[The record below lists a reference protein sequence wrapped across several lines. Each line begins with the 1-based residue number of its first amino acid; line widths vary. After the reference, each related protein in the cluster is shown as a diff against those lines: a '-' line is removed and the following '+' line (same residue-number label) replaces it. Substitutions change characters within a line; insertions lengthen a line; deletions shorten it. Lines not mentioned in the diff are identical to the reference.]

1 VTNPHGPADRGE
13 ETDGPVLRIAT
24 RSSPLALWQATHV
37 AGLLATAWPGVGV
50 EVVPVDTEGDRRLD
64 VPISSFG
71 GKGVFAK
78 EVQAAVLDGRAD
90 LAVHSAKDLPAVTVE
105 GLRLAAV
112 PLRGDTRDA
121 LVGAAL
127 DDLVPGATVAT
138 GSQRRRA
145 QLRALRPDL
154 DFVELRG
161 NMATRLAKIPSG
173 GAIVV
178 ASVALE
184 RLGLADRISEILPV
198 ERMVPQVAQG
208 ALAVECRADDVAV
221 GAMVRVIEHAESR
234 RRVDAERAFLAEL
247 GGDCDLPAGA
257 HAQLGGDPVT
267 GPVTLTGVLA
277 DSGDPGARLVV
288 GTEVGTDPVV
298 VGALLAR
305 RLRQELAEP

>member
-1 VTNPHGPADRGE
+1 MP
-13 ETDGPVLRIAT
+13 
-24 RSSPLALWQATHV
+24 
-37 AGLLATAWPGVGV
+37 
-50 EVVPVDTEGDRRLD
+50 EGDTLHRTAARLR
-64 VPISSFG
+64 P
-71 GKGVFAK
+71 
-78 EVQAAVLDGRAD
+78 
-90 LAVHSAKDLPAVTVE
+90 
-105 GLRLAAV
+105 
-112 PLRGDTRDA
+112 A
-121 LVGAAL
+121 LVGATLDAL
-127 DDLVPGATVAT
+127 APGATVAT

-161 NMATRLAKIPSG
+161 NMATRLTRIPSG

-178 ASVALE
+178 AAVALE
-184 RLGLADRISEILPV
+184 RLGLADRITEVLPV

-257 HAQLGGDPVT
+257 HALLGGDPVN
-267 GPVTLTGVLA
+267 GPITLTGVLA

-288 GTEVGTDPVV
+288 GTEVGTDPIV
-298 VGALLAR
+298 VGASLAR

>member
-1 VTNPHGPADRGE
+1 MAYPLDLTGAGE
-13 ETDGPVLRIAT
+13 TTDGPVLRIAT

-37 AGLLATAWPGVGV
+37 AGLLATAWPGVDV
-50 EVVPVDTEGDRRLD
+50 EVVSVDTEGDRRLD

-121 LVGAAL
+121 LVGASL
-127 DDLVPGATVAT
+127 DDLAPGATVAT

-161 NMATRLAKIPSG
+161 NMATRLTRIPSG

-178 ASVALE
+178 AAVALE
-184 RLGLADRISEILPV
+184 RLGLADRISEVLPV

-257 HAQLGGDPVT
+257 HALLGGDPVN
-267 GPVTLTGVLA
+267 GPITLTGVLA

-288 GTEVGTDPVV
+288 GTEVGTDPIV
-298 VGALLAR
+298 VGASLAR

>member
-1 VTNPHGPADRGE
+1 MTNPHGPADRGE

-90 LAVHSAKDLPAVTVE
+90 VAVHSAKDLPAVTVE

-112 PLRGDTRDA
+112 PPRGDTRDA
-121 LVGAAL
+121 LVGASLDAL
-127 DDLVPGATVAT
+127 APGATVAT

-178 ASVALE
+178 AAVALE
-184 RLGLADRISEILPV
+184 RLGLADRISEVLPV

-257 HAQLGGDPVT
+257 HALLGGDPVN
-267 GPVTLTGVLA
+267 GPITLTGVLA

-288 GTEVGTDPVV
+288 GTEVGTDPIV
-298 VGALLAR
+298 VGASLAR